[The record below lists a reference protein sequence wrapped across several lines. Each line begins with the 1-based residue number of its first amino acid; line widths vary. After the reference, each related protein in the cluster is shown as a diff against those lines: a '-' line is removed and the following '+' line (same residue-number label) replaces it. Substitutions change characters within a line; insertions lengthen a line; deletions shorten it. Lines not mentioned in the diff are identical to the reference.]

1 MGWSGGELAQ
11 TLVGAMSRPV
21 REVVL
26 ALVCGGG
33 ALALYL
39 VTLAP
44 SITLVNGAGD
54 SGELASTAYTLGIAH
69 PTGYPLYMLIG
80 FVVTHLLPAEP
91 ARSLNIFSALMGAL
105 TIGLLALLA
114 TRLARRVAA
123 AAPWPLA
130 ALATVLP
137 LAALALSPTFWTE
150 AIVTETR
157 TLALALDAL
166 ILVLLVAPCAPSR
179 PRALLAAVLYGLA
192 LGDHLLSLYLAPAL
206 LALLYPWARRSPRR
220 WAALLCLFLVGLS
233 CYLYL
238 PLRAAMRPAA
248 DWGHPDTLAR
258 LLWVVSGREY
268 RYQMFSLGGT
278 AFAARTGNSLVAIV
292 QQLNGATTAAA
303 IVGIAVL
310 VPQDGSFSARSAW
323 CCMCQGPA
331 SRLRFLR
338 NVFRRMVLVRR
349 QTRCGLALALTFVI
363 DVLATS
369 AYQADAAPAYLL
381 LGLLCVA
388 IATTVGLL
396 AGGAL
401 VLRIARPHRPRGRG
415 ARPPLVTALLL
426 GGVAV
431 FVAAEGPAAGAA
443 RAAVRASST
452 TVARDA
458 GVSTL
463 RRLPPD
469 AVIFASGDDA
479 SVPLWYAQRGLRLR
493 PDVTIVA
500 TALLTFSWYYDEL
513 RALPA
518 FDRRA
523 LPASDASIDDGT
535 DFSLSAQRTLALATA
550 VRPGHTLFVTA
561 PDPNLGPLCPQLP
574 DAGVYRCARA
584 ETWP

>member
-33 ALALYL
+33 ALSLYL

-179 PRALLAAVLYGLA
+179 PRALLTAVLYGLA

-220 WAALLCLFLVGLS
+220 WAALLCLFLAGLS

-238 PLRAAMRPAA
+238 PLRAAMQPAA

-268 RYQMFSLGGT
+268 RYQMFGLGG
-278 AFAARTGNSLVAIV
+278 AEFAARTGNSLVAIV

-303 IVGIAVL
+303 IVGLA
-310 VPQDGSFSARSAW
+310 
-323 CCMCQGPA
+323 
-331 SRLRFLR
+331 
-338 NVFRRMVLVRR
+338 VLVRR

-388 IATTVGLL
+388 VAATVGLL

-401 VLRIARPHRPRGRG
+401 VLRIARPRGRG
-415 ARPPLVTALLL
+415 VRPPLITTLLL
-426 GGVAV
+426 GSVAV

-452 TVARDA
+452 TAARDA

-500 TALLTFSWYYDEL
+500 TALLTFSWYYDEM

-574 DAGVYRCARA
+574 DADVYRCAC
-584 ETWP
+584 

>member
-1 MGWSGGELAQ
+1 MAR
-11 TLVGAMSRPV
+11 TLVGALSRSS
-21 REVVL
+21 RDALL
-26 ALVCGGG
+26 ALSCGGV

-39 VTLAP
+39 ATLAP
-44 SITLVNGAGD
+44 SITLANGAGD

-69 PTGYPLYMLIG
+69 PTGYPLYTLIG
-80 FVVTHLLPAEP
+80 FVVTHLVPAEP
-91 ARSLNIFSALMGAL
+91 ARSLNVFSALMGAL

-114 TRLARRVAA
+114 TRLARRAA
-123 AAPWPLA
+123 PDAPWPLA
-130 ALATVLP
+130 AVAAAVP

-150 AIVTETR
+150 AVVTETR

-166 ILVLLVAPCAPSR
+166 ILVLLVAPRALSR
-179 PRALLAAVLYGLA
+179 RRALLAAVLYGLV

-206 LALLYPWARRSPRR
+206 LVLVYPWARRSPRR
-220 WAALLCLFLVGLS
+220 WAALLCLFLAGLG

-258 LLWVVSGREY
+258 LLWVVTGREY
-268 RYQMFSLGGT
+268 RYQMFGLD
-278 AFAARTGNSLVAIV
+278 AAQFAARTVDSLMAIV
-292 QQLNGATTAAA
+292 RQLNVVTAAA
-303 IVGIAVL
+303 AIAGLAVL
-310 VPQDGSFSARSAW
+310 
-323 CCMCQGPA
+323 
-331 SRLRFLR
+331 L
-338 NVFRRMVLVRR
+338 RR

-388 IATTVGLL
+388 LAATVGLL

-401 VLRIARPHRPRGRG
+401 VPRAALPRDGRARSV
-415 ARPPLVTALLL
+415 LTVALLL
-426 GGVAV
+426 SGLGV

-452 TVARDA
+452 TAARDA

-463 RRLPPD
+463 RRLPPG

-523 LPASDASIDDGT
+523 LPPSDTSIDDGT
-535 DFSLSAQRTLALATA
+535 DFSLSAQRTLTLATA
-550 VRPGHTLFVTA
+550 VRPGHALFVTA

-574 DAGVYRCARA
+574 DAGVYRCALTMAHPLHLAQPGRRRH
-584 ETWP
+584 TTSDYP